1 MTTVRA
7 YRAGAV
13 LLVLALVLPGLALP
27 ASASPTMESQFV
39 ELINAERTSRGL
51 PALPVFW
58 DLVDDARAHSA
69 EMAAAADIWHN
80 PCLAQGTS
88 GWWALGENVGMGPN
102 VPVLHDAF
110 MNSEPHEKNILGDY
124 NYLGVGVV
132 VSGGIVYVTV
142 VFMLGPAGLVSE
154 PSVPAG
160 FPVADSVGYL
170 DTGSG
175 LWCLVTAGGGVAEFY
190 YGNPADLPVM
200 CDWNGDGVETVGLYR
215 PSTGF
220 LHLRNS
226 NTQGSSD
233 VAIFYGGPSDLP
245 VCGDWNGD
253 GVDTIGIYRPSQAAF
268 YLRNSNTQGTADLAF
283 YFGNHGDVP
292 FAGDWNGDGID
303 TVGIYRP
310 STGQVMITNSHGGVA
325 HYSGYYGNPGDRF
338 VVGDW
343 DGDGRDSFGIFR
355 PSEGTFYL
363 SNSIGGPAD
372 VTVGFGSWGV
382 QPVAGGW

>member
-1 MTTVRA
+1 
-7 YRAGAV
+7 
-13 LLVLALVLPGLALP
+13 LVLTLVLMAQAIP
-27 ASASPTMESQFV
+27 AWASPDLEAQFV
-39 ELINAERTSRGL
+39 GLINQERSQRGL
-51 PALPVFW
+51 GTLQVYW

-69 EMAAAADIWHN
+69 QMAAAGDIWHN
-80 PCLAQGTS
+80 PGLADVTS

-110 MNSEPHEKNILGDY
+110 MGSEGHRDNVLGNY

-142 VFMLGPAGLVSE
+142 VFMLGPAGLVSAQ
-154 PSVPAG
+154 PSIPAG

-170 DTGSG
+170 DGSTG
-175 LWCLVTAGGGVAEFY
+175 LWRLVTAGGGVAEFY

-226 NTQGSSD
+226 NTQGTSD
-233 VAIFYGGPSDLP
+233 VAIFYGQPSDRP

-283 YFGNHGDVP
+283 YFGNYGDVP
-292 FAGDWNGDGID
+292 FAGDWNGDGVD

-310 STGQVMITNSHGGVA
+310 ATGQVMITDVHGGVA
-325 HYSGYYGNPGDRF
+325 QYSGYYGNPGDRF

-355 PSEGTFYL
+355 PSQGTFYL
-363 SNSIGGPAD
+363 SN
-372 VTVGFGSWGV
+372 TVGQGNSDLTVTFGTGAA
-382 QPVAGGW
+382 QPVAGDW